1 MWYFVTRE
9 YHYTQRVE
17 GISMIAPDRQAVES
31 ERLSLN
37 IPINL
42 GLAVPTFVA
51 LGVYFLTA
59 SWILTWAIATL
70 ASLLVSPV
78 VMVVWSGRGCG
89 HFLLRVLFVVL
100 LGAIATY
107 GKGNAVAFASA
118 FMVAVWTAMCLSLVL
133 VFELISVD
141 IRSTVQD
148 HRG

>member
-1 MWYFVTRE
+1 
-9 YHYTQRVE
+9 
-17 GISMIAPDRQAVES
+17 MIAPDRQVVECES
-31 ERLSLN
+31 PRLN
-37 IPINL
+37 VPINL

-59 SWILTWAIATL
+59 SWTLTWGIA
-70 ASLLVSPV
+70 ALVSVLSSPV
-78 VMVVWSGRGCG
+78 VMLVWNGRGCG

-118 FMVAVWTAMCLSLVL
+118 FMVALWTAVCLSLVL
-133 VFELISVD
+133 MFKLISVD
-141 IRSTVQD
+141 IRATVQE